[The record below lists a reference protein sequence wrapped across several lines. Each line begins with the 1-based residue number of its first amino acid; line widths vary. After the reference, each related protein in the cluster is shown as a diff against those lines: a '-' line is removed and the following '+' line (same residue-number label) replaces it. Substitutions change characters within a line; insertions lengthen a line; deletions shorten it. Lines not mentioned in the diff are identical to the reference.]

1 MHVILKPRSEMA
13 RSEIEELWNL
23 EDIVYPDGFDGPA
36 ELKGVRWDDPTWDI
50 CVRDDTGRLISHAG
64 ILERDALLDGEPIR
78 IAGIAEMLTHPEFRR
93 QGYGAAAL
101 REVASFMHDELRAQF
116 ALLVC
121 PLSAIPF
128 YSALGWQRF
137 NGTIIAEV
145 EGGMDAFAE
154 SAWMVLSVTADAPGD
169 GILDLQGI
177 PW

>member
-1 MHVILKPRSEMA
+1 MQVILKPRSEMA
-13 RSEIEELWNL
+13 QTEIEEFWNL
-23 EDIVYPDGFDGPA
+23 EDIVYPNGFDGPA
-36 ELKGVRWDDPTWDI
+36 ELKGVRWADPAWDI

-64 ILERDALLDGEPIR
+64 ILERDALLDGKPVR

-101 REVASFMHDELRAQF
+101 REAAAFMRDELRTPF

-128 YSALGWQRF
+128 YAALGWQRF
-137 NGTIIAEV
+137 NGTVVAEV
-145 EGGMDAFAE
+145 DGGMDAFAE
-154 SAWMVLSVTADAPGD
+154 SAWMLLPVTTEAPVD
-169 GILDLQGI
+169 GVLDLQGI